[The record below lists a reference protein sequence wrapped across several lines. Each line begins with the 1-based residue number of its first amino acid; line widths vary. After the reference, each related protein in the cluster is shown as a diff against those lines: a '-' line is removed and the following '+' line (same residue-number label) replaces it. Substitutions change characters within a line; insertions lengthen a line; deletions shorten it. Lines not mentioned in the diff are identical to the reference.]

1 MNKGMLVTPDGVAR
15 IVEFNAATAYNVLST
30 SVAGY
35 IECVSFERDL
45 EVYVNEESKYNGNV
59 YNPYA
64 TTVWLKYY
72 GLTDM
77 LMGTVVF
84 TGGVDA
90 NGNTKGLTKA
100 RIEYLEV
107 LMGVEVE
114 KG

>member
-15 IVEFNAATAYNVLST
+15 IVEFDSKTSYNVLST
-30 SVAGY
+30 GVGGL

-45 EVYVNEESKYNGNV
+45 EVYVNEEGKFNGNE

-64 TTVWLKYY
+64 TVVWIKYY

-90 NGNTKGLTKA
+90 NGNTRGLTKA
-100 RIEYLEV
+100 RIEFLEV